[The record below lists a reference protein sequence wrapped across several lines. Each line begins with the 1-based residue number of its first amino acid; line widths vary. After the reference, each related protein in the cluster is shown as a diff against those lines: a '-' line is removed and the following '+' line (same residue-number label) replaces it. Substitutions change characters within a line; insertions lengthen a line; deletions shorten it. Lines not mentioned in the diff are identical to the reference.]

1 MKSKSKTKPTKFAEP
16 YITAAGQAQGPAFEE
31 SSAIGKQYQ
40 PRLDQASGL
49 LGSVIGGD
57 YLRSGPAFEQSPYL
71 EGYIQDSNRDI
82 TDSVNGNF
90 MNRFGS
96 GYHTNALVD
105 RLSDNEERLRYGD
118 SVRRDGLM
126 QDSYARERGYQMGA
140 VGDQAGLA
148 QTATSLPQLAAGNYA
163 DAVGGL
169 FGQYNKTTQKQ
180 GAGGLLAGV
189 AGAGLSGWASGGFKA
204 SDRRLKV
211 DIAKLGEEPDGLGVY
226 EYRYVTDQPDDPLRQ
241 GVMADEVAALRP
253 WALGPERGGFK
264 TVNYGAL

>member
-1 MKSKSKTKPTKFAEP
+1 MSLSKSKTSTKPNKYSEP

-71 EGYIQDSNRDI
+71 EGYIQSSNRDI
-82 TDSVNGNF
+82 TDSVNSNF

-96 GYHTNALVD
+96 GAHTNILAD
-105 RLSDNEERLRYGD
+105 RLSENEERLRYGD

-148 QTATSLPQLAAGNYA
+148 QTATALPQIASGNYA
-163 DAVGGL
+163 QAIGGL
-169 FGQYNKTTQKQ
+169 FGQYNKTTSTTPWGPALIN
-180 GAGGLLAGV
+180 GASNAAAAYFGG
-189 AGAGLSGWASGGFKA
+189 K
-204 SDRRLKV
+204 K
-211 DIAKLGEEPDGLGVY
+211 
-226 EYRYVTDQPDDPLRQ
+226 
-241 GVMADEVAALRP
+241 
-253 WALGPERGGFK
+253 
-264 TVNYGAL
+264 